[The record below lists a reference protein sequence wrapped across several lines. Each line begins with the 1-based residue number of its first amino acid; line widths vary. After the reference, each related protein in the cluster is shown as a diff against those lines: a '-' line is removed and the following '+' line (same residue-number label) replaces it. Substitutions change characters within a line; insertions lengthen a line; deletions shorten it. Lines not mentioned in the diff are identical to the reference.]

1 VTRGVSS
8 CSAKLTRRDR
18 DLISIGA
25 PVSIQYCD
33 LRSSATPHREG
44 GDLAM
49 GDNKP
54 NQQKPWQP
62 GGQNKPG
69 QPQPS
74 TPKK

>member
-1 VTRGVSS
+1 
-8 CSAKLTRRDR
+8 
-18 DLISIGA
+18 
-25 PVSIQYCD
+25 
-33 LRSSATPHREG
+33 
-44 GDLAM
+44 M

-62 GGQNKPG
+62 GGGQNKPS